1 MDIRELKYF
10 LTVAHEGN
18 FSRAADQLHITQ
30 PALSRQIMLL
40 EDEIGVQLLERG
52 KRHVTL
58 TESGFL
64 LAQRAKDILDLI
76 DKTEREFSEQK
87 NFVGGT
93 VCVGCV
99 ETIAASFLSE
109 CIVDY
114 AANYPE
120 VMFNVYTSYTD
131 DIRGKLDLG
140 VLDIGILTEPA
151 EIAKY
156 DFAYLPIVDEWG
168 AILERTHPLARQ
180 SEIRPSDLLKERLIL
195 PRRDVF
201 QTEITSWLG
210 KERGKAN
217 VVATHSLLTTS
228 VLLVERGFGCA
239 VGPKYSYEYCKSGK
253 CVWLPFEPRKYLRH
267 VMVWKKNTQLAPAV
281 KKFIEMFAG
290 M

>member
-1 MDIRELKYF
+1 MNIRELQYF
-10 LTVAHEGN
+10 LAVAHEGS
-18 FSRAADQLHITQ
+18 FSLAAEKLHVTQ
-30 PALSRQIMLL
+30 PALSRQIKLL
-40 EDEIGVQLLERG
+40 EDEIGAQLFERG

-64 LAQRAKDILDLI
+64 LVQRARDILELVE
-76 DKTEREFSEQK
+76 KTEQEFSEHK
-87 NFVGGT
+87 SFVGGT
-93 VCVGCV
+93 ICVGCV
-99 ETIAASFLSE
+99 ETIAASFLSD
-109 CIVDY
+109 CIADY
-114 AANYPE
+114 ANIYQE
-120 VMFNVYTSYTD
+120 VKFKVYTSYTD

-168 AILERTHPLARQ
+168 AIIERRHPLAQQ
-180 SEIRPSDLLKERLIL
+180 SEIYPSDLLKEKLIL

-201 QTEITSWLG
+201 QTEITGWLG

-217 VVATHSLLTTS
+217 VFATHSLLTNA
-228 VLLVERGFGCA
+228 VLLVERGLGCA
-239 VGPKYSYEYCKSGK
+239 VGPKYSYEYCKSDK
-253 CVWLPFEPRKYLRH
+253 CVWIPFAPRRYLRH
-267 VMVWKKNTQLAPAV
+267 VMVWRKNAQLAPAV